1 MNKKFCPLTMLY
13 AAIFLAAGILPFSCT
28 TTPPPT
34 PKDLAQEAI
43 IPMPVSMEATGSSFR
58 LTEKTDIY
66 VQAGNPELERL
77 GQYLAGML
85 NPATGL
91 EIGVKTTDEA
101 PASGHI
107 YLALGANDGELG
119 KEGYQ
124 LEITETAVNLMA
136 NEAAGIF
143 YGIQTLRHL
152 LPAAIEKQE
161 KQESPWEIASG
172 KIRDYPSYGHRGSML
187 DVSRHF
193 FSVEE
198 VKRYIDLISLY
209 KMNVLH
215 LHLSDDQGWR
225 IEVKS
230 WPKLAEIGGSTE
242 VGGGEGGFYTQEQ
255 YKDIVQ
261 YAQDRYILIIPEID
275 MPGHTNA
282 ALASYGELNC
292 DGQARKLYTGTEVG
306 FSTFCTTKDTVYK
319 FIDDVFRELA
329 ALTPGPYLHIGGD
342 ESHVTPM
349 AEYIPFINRV
359 QDIVAAHGKQVVGW
373 DEIANADMKP
383 GTVVQLWAGAEN
395 AKMGVE
401 KGAKVIM
408 SPASKAYID
417 MKYDSTTELGLAW
430 AGYIEVDTGY
440 IWDPAAMAAA
450 EGVDKSVILGVE
462 APLWSETVTNIE
474 EVEFMAF
481 PRIPG
486 IAEIG
491 WTPAELRQWDEYKVR
506 LGKQKARFEAMEIN
520 YYASPKV
527 PWAAQ

>member
-1 MNKKFCPLTMLY
+1 MTKHFCSLAIRY
-13 AAIFLAAGILPFSCT
+13 AAVLFTAGFLLVSCT
-28 TTPPPT
+28 NEPPPT

-43 IPMPVSMEATGSSFR
+43 IPRPVSLGATGSSFR
-58 LTEKTDIY
+58 LTEKTKIY
-66 VQAGNPELERL
+66 VQAIYPDLEQL
-77 GQYLAGML
+77 GQELADML

-91 EIGVKTTDEA
+91 EISVKKTDKVPGA
-101 PASGHI
+101 GHI
-107 YLALGANDGELG
+107 YLALVGDEAGLG
-119 KEGYQ
+119 QEGYQ
-124 LEITETAVNLMA
+124 LEITEKQLTLTANQS
-136 NEAAGIF
+136 AGIF
-143 YGIQTLRHL
+143 YGIQTLRQL
-152 LPAAIEKQE
+152 LPASIELGEKQE
-161 KQESPWEIASG
+161 GPWEIASG
-172 KIRDYPSYGHRGSML
+172 TIVDYPSYRHRGAML
-187 DVSRHF
+187 DVARHF
-193 FSVEE
+193 FSVED
-198 VKRYIDLISLY
+198 VKRYIDLIALY

-225 IEVKS
+225 IEIKS
-230 WPKLAEIGGSTE
+230 WPRLTEIGGSTK

-261 YAQDRYILIIPEID
+261 YAADHYITIIPEID

-282 ALASYGELNC
+282 ALASYAELNC

-306 FSTFCTTKDTVYK
+306 FSTFCTAKDTVYA

-349 AEYIPFINRV
+349 EDYIPFINRV
-359 QDIVAAHGKQVVGW
+359 QDIVAAHGKEVAGW
-373 DEIANADMKP
+373 DEIANAEMRP
-383 GTVVQLWAGAEN
+383 GTAVQLWAGTEN

-401 KGAKVIM
+401 KGAMLIM

-417 MKYDSTTELGLAW
+417 MKYDSTTELGLSW

-450 EGVDKSVILGVE
+450 EGVDKNAILGVE
-462 APLWSETVTNIE
+462 APLWTETVTNIKE
-474 EVEFMAF
+474 LEYMTF

-491 WTPAELRQWDEYKVR
+491 WTPPALRQWDEYKQR
-506 LGKQKARFEAMEIN
+506 LGRQKARFEALGVN

-527 PWAAQ
+527 PWAE